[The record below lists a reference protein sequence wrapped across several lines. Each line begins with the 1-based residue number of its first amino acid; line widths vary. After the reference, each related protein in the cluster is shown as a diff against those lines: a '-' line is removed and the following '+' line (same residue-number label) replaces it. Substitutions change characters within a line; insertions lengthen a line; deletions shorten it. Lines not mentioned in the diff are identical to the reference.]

1 MVSPDGWLGSMPPAF
16 DANDCFFIA
25 PVVRK
30 AEGSRQ
36 RLTQVHPHRRMSKIA
51 STIQTYVIAE
61 GETMKRSTSRILTT
75 HTGSLPR
82 SPELQEILRDREEQ
96 RGFDGNQ
103 FQAGVRDAVGEVVAR
118 QQDTGIDVV
127 NDGEQGRSQYATYV
141 KERLNG
147 FDGERLVR
155 ARPRLDDNDFPEY
168 AATQTSLSSRNMPQP
183 ACTGPISWKDWPAI
197 QRDIETLQQA
207 AASASVEEVF
217 MTAASPGVI
226 ANFLPNEFY
235 PTEEAYLYALAEV
248 MKDEYN
254 AIAESG
260 LILQIDC
267 PDLAMTRVSQ
277 FSRLSVE
284 EFKKIVELHVEVIN
298 YALKDIDPE
307 RMRLHVCWGNT
318 EGPHHHDVPL
328 REIVDLVLQ
337 ARPLGLAIEGA
348 NPRHAH
354 EWKVW
359 EDVALPDGKLLIP
372 GVLDTTT
379 NFIEH
384 PELIAQRILNYANAV
399 GRENVMAGS
408 DCGFG
413 TSAWGR
419 KVETNIAWAKM
430 AAMVEGA
437 RLASQ
442 ELW

>member
-1 MVSPDGWLGSMPPAF
+1 
-16 DANDCFFIA
+16 
-25 PVVRK
+25 
-30 AEGSRQ
+30 
-36 RLTQVHPHRRMSKIA
+36 
-51 STIQTYVIAE
+51 
-61 GETMKRSTSRILTT
+61 MKRSASRILTT

-82 SPELQEILRDREEQ
+82 SSRLQELLRDREEQ
-96 RGFDGNQ
+96 RDFDPVL
-103 FQAGVRDAVGEVVAR
+103 FAAGVRDGVAEVVNR
-118 QQDTGIDVV
+118 QRTTGIDVV

-141 KERLNG
+141 KERLTG
-147 FDGERLVR
+147 FERERMVR
-155 ARPRLDDNDFPEY
+155 SHRRLDDADFPEF
-168 AATQTSLSSRNMPQP
+168 AAAQTHLSSRNMPQP
-183 ACTGPISWKDWPAI
+183 ACTGPIGWKDWPAA
-197 QRDIETLQQA
+197 QQDIATLKA
-207 AASASVEEVF
+207 VSDGLPVEEVF

-226 ANFLPNEFY
+226 ATFLPNEYY

-260 LILQIDC
+260 LLLQIDC

-277 FSRLSVE
+277 FSHLTVE
-284 EFKKIVELHVEVIN
+284 EFKKVAELHVEVIN

-307 RMRLHVCWGNT
+307 RMRLHLCWGNT

-328 REIVDLVLQ
+328 REIVDTVLK
-337 ARPLGLAIEGA
+337 ARPLGLSFEGA

-354 EWKVW
+354 EWRVW
-359 EDVALPDGKLLIP
+359 EDVDLPDGKLLIP

-384 PELIAQRILNYANAV
+384 PELIAQRIVNYAYAV

-419 KVETNIAWAKM
+419 KVEANIAWAKL

>member
-1 MVSPDGWLGSMPPAF
+1 
-16 DANDCFFIA
+16 
-25 PVVRK
+25 
-30 AEGSRQ
+30 
-36 RLTQVHPHRRMSKIA
+36 
-51 STIQTYVIAE
+51 
-61 GETMKRSTSRILTT
+61 MKRSASRILTT

-82 SPELQEILRDREEQ
+82 SPDLQELLRIRDERNS
-96 RGFDGNQ
+96 FDEDL
-103 FQAGVRDAVGEVVAR
+103 FSAGVRDAVAEVVAK
-118 QQDTGIDVV
+118 QQSIGIDVV
-127 NDGEQGRSQYATYV
+127 NDGEQGRAQYATYV
-141 KERLNG
+141 KERLIG
-147 FDGERLVR
+147 FEGERIVR
-155 ARPRLDDNDFPEY
+155 ARPRLDDADFPEF
-168 AATQTSLSSRNMPQP
+168 AATQTNLYARFIPQP
-183 ACTGPISWKDWPAI
+183 SCTGPISWKDWPAVE
-197 QRDIETLQQA
+197 QDIDTLRRA
-207 AASASVEEVF
+207 AADSSVEEVF

-226 ANFLPNEFY
+226 ANFLPNEYY

-254 AIAESG
+254 AIAASG
-260 LILQIDC
+260 LLLQIDC

-277 FSRLSVE
+277 FSHLSVE

-307 RMRLHVCWGNT
+307 RMRLHLCWGNT
-318 EGPHHHDVPL
+318 EGPHHHDIPL
-328 REIVDLVLQ
+328 KEIVDLVLK
-337 ARPLGLAIEGA
+337 ARPLGLSFEGA

-359 EDVALPDGKLLIP
+359 EDINLPDGKLLIP

-399 GRENVMAGS
+399 GRENVMVGS

-419 KVETNIAWAKM
+419 RVETNIVWAKL
-430 AAMVEGA
+430 ASMVEGA